1 MVRPSGRPVYEPD
14 LAGEVHRPL
23 VLTPAARRRIADRG
37 PKIAAAGPAAKEL
50 ISLQARVEGLP
61 HDVVVILAG
70 LALLAD
76 QGNEVAKLLL
86 KSEERRLGIDQ
97 RSYFTT

>member
-1 MVRPSGRPVYEPD
+1 MYKPD

-23 VLTPAARRRIADRG
+23 VLTPQAQKRIEGRG
-37 PKIAAAGPAAKEL
+37 QKIAAAGPAAKDL
-50 ISLQARVEGLP
+50 ISLQSRVEGLP

-97 RSYFTT
+97 RLHFQT